1 MNALGYLTAACYKPP
16 KGFYPITDDYVNNQP
31 RLALGV
37 VLKHSSVCSEFIDA
51 CLAKDE
57 SLIQGD
63 VLKVS
68 EHSFSNLLKVLE
80 EDEKQRE
87 SQKHRFRVYLSESI
101 RLQYHANACVLER
114 TEPIDV

>member
-1 MNALGYLTAACYKPP
+1 MNELEYLNTACYKPP

-31 RLALGV
+31 RIALGV
-37 VLKHSSVCSEFIDA
+37 VLKPSPVCSVCSEFIDA

-101 RLQYHANACVLER
+101 RL
-114 TEPIDV
+114 